1 MGRISMAG
9 EQDELISELNSHLL
23 GIKEQAELI
32 DQIGNTLLLGMVPHI
47 MATLTNALKTAI
59 ALDILIEKEG
69 RDY

>member
-23 GIKEQAELI
+23 GIKELI